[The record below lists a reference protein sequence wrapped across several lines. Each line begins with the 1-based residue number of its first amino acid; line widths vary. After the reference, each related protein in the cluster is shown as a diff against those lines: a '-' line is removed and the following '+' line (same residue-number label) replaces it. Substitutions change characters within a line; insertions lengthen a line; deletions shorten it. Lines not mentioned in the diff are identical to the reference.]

1 MQLAS
6 YTATLPG
13 VQGVF
18 NRLIR
23 WRFDGAYS
31 HSEIAFEPAAD
42 AAAAQALHDDIV
54 ARGDLIAE
62 GL

>member
-31 HSEIAFEPAAD
+31 HSEIAFEPADGVD
-42 AAAAQALHDDIV
+42 ALMPDGSCQTDAV
-54 ARGDLIAE
+54 RGTLR
-62 GL
+62 